1 MEENVLYYGDNLD
14 ILRRILR
21 TWWRKVG
28 GKFPSVQTGGY
39 IIMPNHFQGIVN
51 IVGSALCGRPNLD
64 NNSASR
70 QPHGVAPTGY
80 IL

>member
-1 MEENVLYYGDNLD
+1 MEENVLYCGDNLD

-28 GKFPSVQTGGY
+28 GKFPSVQTDGY
-39 IIMPNHFQGIVN
+39 IIMPNHFHLIVN
-51 IVGSALCGRPNLD
+51 IAGAVPCGRD
-64 NNSASR
+64 SKSG
-70 QPHGVAPTGY
+70 QPHGVAPTDC